1 MIQAN
6 EELGVPDSPAKRA
19 WDLMSEIWTTF
30 KPWIEEVAS
39 SFSLTPQQLLA
50 VKILGEN
57 GAMAMSELAVRLGCD
72 ASNVTSIVDKLEGR
86 GMAERRSSEAD
97 RRVKTIVL
105 SATGTE
111 IYLAAK
117 ARFQKPPAA
126 IDGLSTEDQEALCAI
141 FRRSLDLLEAAE
153 ARRSAA
159 VT

>member
-1 MIQAN
+1 
-6 EELGVPDSPAKRA
+6 
-19 WDLMSEIWTTF
+19 
-30 KPWIEEVAS
+30 
-39 SFSLTPQQLLA
+39 
-50 VKILGEN
+50 
-57 GAMAMSELAVRLGCD
+57 
-72 ASNVTSIVDKLEGR
+72 
-86 GMAERRSSEAD
+86 MAERRSSEAD

-117 ARFQKPPAA
+117 ARFQNPPAA